1 MDRALSN
8 ELNSLENEAMKKQQ
22 GFTLIELMIVV
33 AIIGILAAIAL
44 PAYQDYTNRAK
55 ASEVVLAASSVRTC
69 VTEINQSGF
78 ANYSSCDN
86 SVSGGNLSQFVSSVS
101 ATDNTGRI
109 EAVGAGDMAG
119 FNIRLTPSPAVAAA
133 NDPIRGWVCEAVV
146 SGNGSENWAPANC
159 R

>member
-1 MDRALSN
+1 
-8 ELNSLENEAMKKQQ
+8 MKKQQ

-78 ANYSSCDN
+78 DNYSSCEN
-86 SVSGGNLSQFVSSVS
+86 SVSGSNISQYVEQVT
-101 ATDNTGRI
+101 ATDGTGEI
-109 EAVGAGDMAG
+109 LAEGFGDMAG
-119 FNIRLTPSPAVAAA
+119 FDITLTPSPAIA
-133 NDPIRGWVCEAVV
+133 NAGDVIRGWVCAVDA
-146 SGNGSENWAPANC
+146 GNENWAPANC
-159 R
+159 RQ